1 MEVANNATVRAE
13 FIADVKATCPKL
25 FPTSKIEAE
34 ACVLFGDAIIKNLLP
49 FIDNQLETLAWD
61 ARAVCSNFIFD
72 NGVPACLNPCCATP
86 TIPEKLR

>member
-61 ARAVCSNFIFD
+61 ARAVCSTFIFD